1 MNNRT
6 YDIIKNISLF
16 GAPILVFI
24 SAIVSIWNVPYMTQ
38 ITASLAALDSLL
50 GGFVIVAKKIYD
62 NKEEKGNE

>member
-1 MNNRT
+1 MTNKA
-6 YDIIKNISLF
+6 YDTIKLISLF

-50 GGFVIVAKKIYD
+50 GAFVIVAKKIYD